1 MTDIIQETQD
11 QQDDS
16 VDTPKKR
23 TRKSKDESTDI
34 QEDSD
39 CETPSSNI
47 LGIFKLDSTLEIPK
61 FQTGESA
68 CFDISAYLPE
78 NTKAKCISNLT
89 TTYDRRVSDRGLMMN
104 PGERALIPTGLVFD
118 IPKGY
123 CLEIYPRSGVS
134 FKRGL
139 TLNNCTAII
148 DSDYVE
154 EVFISIHNTD
164 DHSQY
169 IKHGERIAQ
178 AKLVKLVDTSIT
190 ELSEKPTQKTDRNG
204 GFGSTGA

>member
-16 VDTPKKR
+16 IEAPKKR
-23 TRKSKDESTDI
+23 VRKSKEETTDDSETEAQST
-34 QEDSD
+34 
-39 CETPSSNI
+39 NI
-47 LGIFKLDSTLEIPK
+47 LGIFKLDSSIETPD
-61 FQTGESA
+61 FQTQDSA
-68 CFDISAYLPE
+68 CFDLSAFIPE
-78 NTKAKCISNLT
+78 NSKAKCISNVT
-89 TTYDRRVSDRGLMMN
+89 TTYNRRVSDRGLMLN

-154 EVFISIHNTD
+154 EVFISIRNSD

-178 AKLVKLVDTSIT
+178 AKLVKLVETKVVELTS
-190 ELSEKPTQKTDRNG
+190 KPQQKTDRNG
-204 GFGSTGA
+204 GFGSTGN